1 MASLLAGVKHEF
13 TEVCVE
19 LDNYFKTS
27 GCVVETLVGA
37 NYVLQMSLCS
47 INQIIQQV
55 LSTFCFW
62 TTLIIDVTRNEGV
75 AFIKP

>member
-1 MASLLAGVKHEF
+1 MTTLLAGVKHEF

-27 GCVVETLVGA
+27 GCVVET
-37 NYVLQMSLCS
+37 YVLQMSLCS